1 MDYLTF
7 DPKKLIISL
16 DKLNMATAVDIY
28 EKYKDTVG
36 GFKINHASFN
46 HIHAGSHHVMADFKL
61 IDIPETIG
69 NVLEYLINCKVEYA
83 TIYTHNC
90 EPAFEMCKKY
100 SDKIKLL
107 GVTYLTSWTH
117 NESYWIHNKGIGS
130 MFERSVE
137 LMERFNFYGAITS
150 VQDLH
155 YFKDSKLKT
164 FCPGCRFKDD
174 IAGDQVRVATPEK
187 AIEDGA
193 DYIIMGRPIISRYK
207 KEINYYDRQLTNE
220 KP

>member
-7 DPKKLIISL
+7 DPKRLIISL
-16 DKLNMATAVDIY
+16 DKINMATAVAIY

-46 HIHAGSHHVMADFKL
+46 DIPTGSRNIMADFKL

-69 NVLEYLINCKVEYA
+69 NVLEYLIDLRVTYV
-83 TIYTHNC
+83 TIYTHNSQS
-90 EPAFEMCKKY
+90 AFEVCKHY
-100 SDKIKLL
+100 SDRIKLL
-107 GVTYLTSWTH
+107 GVTYLTSWSH

-130 MFERSVE
+130 MFERSIE

-150 VQDLH
+150 AQDLI

-174 IAGDQVRVATPEK
+174 IAGDQVRISTPED
-187 AIEDGA
+187 AIENGA

-207 KEINYYDRQLTNE
+207 QEIDYYNKQ
-220 KP
+220 KG